1 MDPTCARYQGTCS
14 TDALRFTLHQS
25 TLRRG
30 QGDSSLARV
39 CPPHYNQR
47 YVRNRDLQ
55 GCSTATPGSIPPVF
69 SGQRQTDPGM
79 SQPVPG
85 VQGKDEENSEQLLQA
100 LAVITAKAVTDE
112 DPIIR
117 RHALYLLAATGD
129 ALHADILFRALR
141 DPEKA
146 VRDQAAR
153 ALAVIGTPVVP
164 GILELLPDP
173 DWKVRYRAAEILG
186 MIGDASAKGRLIALL
201 SDPKD
206 HVRYMAAKS
215 LGMIRDTAAI
225 EPLRRCLDDENPFV
239 RKVAATSLK
248 MITGKR

>member
-1 MDPTCARYQGTCS
+1 
-14 TDALRFTLHQS
+14 
-25 TLRRG
+25 
-30 QGDSSLARV
+30 
-39 CPPHYNQR
+39 
-47 YVRNRDLQ
+47 
-55 GCSTATPGSIPPVF
+55 
-69 SGQRQTDPGM
+69 M

-85 VQGKDEENSEQLLQA
+85 VQGKDEENREQLLQA

-129 ALHADILFRALR
+129 ALHADIFFRALR

-153 ALAVIGTPVVP
+153 SLAGIGTPVLP
-164 GILELLPDP
+164 RILDLLPDP
-173 DWKVRYRAAEILG
+173 DWKVRYRGAEIVGL
-186 MIGDASAKGRLIALL
+186 IGDASATSRLIERV

-215 LGMIRDTAAI
+215 LGMIRNAAAI

-239 RKVAATSLK
+239 RRIAAVSLE
-248 MITGKR
+248 MITGKGERSRTTP

>member
-1 MDPTCARYQGTCS
+1 
-14 TDALRFTLHQS
+14 
-25 TLRRG
+25 
-30 QGDSSLARV
+30 
-39 CPPHYNQR
+39 
-47 YVRNRDLQ
+47 
-55 GCSTATPGSIPPVF
+55 
-69 SGQRQTDPGM
+69 M

-85 VQGKDEENSEQLLQA
+85 GHQKDDDQKEQFSGA
-100 LAVITAKAVTDE
+100 LGIITSKAVIDE

-129 ALHADILFRALR
+129 PLHADIFLRALR

-153 ALAVIGTPVVP
+153 ALAGIGTPVLP
-164 GILELLPDP
+164 LIFDLLPDP

-186 MIGDASAKGRLIALL
+186 LIGDATATSRLIERV

-225 EPLRRCLDDENPFV
+225 EPLNRCLDDENPFV
-239 RKVAATSLK
+239 RRIAAVSLE

>member
-1 MDPTCARYQGTCS
+1 MLTP
-14 TDALRFTLHQS
+14 ALRVTLHQS
-25 TLRRG
+25 TLRQG
-30 QGDSSLARV
+30 QEDSSLGRV
-39 CPPHYNQR
+39 SPAHGNHR
-47 YVRNRDLQ
+47 YVRSRELQ
-55 GCSTATPGSIPPVF
+55 DRNTATPGSIPVVF
-69 SGQRQTDPGM
+69 SGQGQTDPGM

-85 VQGKDEENSEQLLQA
+85 GHGKDDENKEQYRQA
-100 LAVITAKAVTDE
+100 LAIITSKAVTDE

-129 ALHADILFRALR
+129 PVHADIFLRALR

-146 VRDQAAR
+146 VRHQAAL
-153 ALAVIGTPVVP
+153 ALAGIGTTVLP
-164 GILELLPDP
+164 GILDLLVDP

-186 MIGDASAKGRLIALL
+186 LIGDATATSRLIEGV

-239 RKVAATSLK
+239 RKVAATSLE
-248 MITGKR
+248 MIMGKR